1 MTVTARPRVFEPF
14 ANRGFSLY
22 FTGQALSNTGAWFQ
36 NIALSLVVLD
46 ATGSAQSLS
55 GVTIAQFLPLL
66 VLSVPAGRIADRVRP
81 RTILLV
87 TSLLSAAVV
96 GGIALATLD
105 DTPQL
110 GVVYALVAVL
120 GCVNTFER
128 VAAQAIIFEI
138 VGPAA
143 LTRAASLS
151 TIAVASARSVGPGL
165 AGIAF
170 QSLGATA
177 CMLVNAASFL
187 IVFVSVLLIR
197 PSRLHPRVRRAR
209 TDAPPPRR
217 PSRPLVTLFVV
228 NTVVA
233 LLAMNLGL
241 VLTSTVTLTFDG
253 DATAV
258 GAAHALNAIGA
269 IAGGIVAAGR
279 ASVSVRSLTAACA
292 LFGGS
297 LLANAAAPTLSV
309 FLLVGPL
316 LGLGVGYYQ
325 GILNAAAQAS
335 VPPRLIGRTMSLVT
349 LGNYGMVPF
358 GALLMGWV
366 IDQSSGRV
374 ALAIGGTA
382 AIACAVFVVA
392 RLGRRPSRS
401 RGAQPE
407 VEPEADDP
415 PETES
420 EPSTRE

>member
-14 ANRGFSLY
+14 ANSGFSLY
-22 FTGQALSNTGAWFQ
+22 FTGQVLSNTGTWFQ
-36 NIALSLVVLD
+36 NLALSLVILEV
-46 ATGSAQSLS
+46 TGSAQSLS
-55 GVTIAQFLPLL
+55 GVTVAQFLPLL
-66 VLSVPAGRIADRVRP
+66 VLSVPAGWIADRFRP

-87 TSLLSAAVV
+87 TTFLSAVVV
-96 GGIALATLD
+96 GGLALATLD
-105 DTPQL
+105 ETPQI
-110 GVVYALVAVL
+110 VAIYALVAAL

-138 VGPAA
+138 VGPAE

-151 TIAVASARSVGPGL
+151 TIALASARSVGPGL

-170 QSLGATA
+170 QSLGPTA
-177 CMLVNAASFL
+177 CMLINAGSFL
-187 IVFVSVLLIR
+187 FVFVSVLLIR
-197 PSRLHPRVRRAR
+197 PSRLHPRERRVRSDSR
-209 TDAPPPRR
+209 PPRR
-217 PSRPLVTLFVV
+217 PNRPLATLLVV

-241 VLTSTVTLTFDG
+241 VLTSTVALTFDG

-269 IAGGIVAAGR
+269 IVGGIVAAGR
-279 ASVSVRSLTAACA
+279 ASVSVRSLTAACT
-292 LFGGS
+292 LFGVS
-297 LLANAAAPTLSV
+297 LLANAAAPTLPV
-309 FLLVGPL
+309 FLMAGPL

-325 GILNAAAQAS
+325 GVLNAAAQAS
-335 VPPRLIGRTMSLVT
+335 VPPALIGRTMSLVT

-382 AIACAVFVVA
+382 ALACAVFVVTS
-392 RLGRRPSRS
+392 LGRRPSPS
-401 RGAQPE
+401 RGA
-407 VEPEADDP
+407 EPETDDP
-415 PETES
+415 RDA
-420 EPSTRE
+420 EPSTRV

>member
-14 ANRGFSLY
+14 ANSGFSLY
-22 FTGQALSNTGAWFQ
+22 FTGQVLSNTGTWFQ
-36 NIALSLVVLD
+36 NLALSLVILEV
-46 ATGSAQSLS
+46 TGSAQSLS

-66 VLSVPAGRIADRVRP
+66 VLSVPAGWVADRFRP

-87 TSLLSAAVV
+87 TTLLSAIVV
-96 GGIALATLD
+96 GGLALATLD
-105 DTPQL
+105 ETPQL
-110 GVVYALVAVL
+110 VAIYALVGAL

-138 VGPAA
+138 VGPAE

-151 TIAVASARSVGPGL
+151 TIALASARSIGPGL

-170 QSLGATA
+170 QSLGPTA
-177 CMLVNAASFL
+177 CMLVNAGSFL
-187 IVFVSVLLIR
+187 FVFLSVLLIR
-197 PSRLHPRVRRAR
+197 PSRLHPRARRAR
-209 TDAPPPRR
+209 TDAPPARR
-217 PSRPLVTLFVV
+217 PNRPLATLLVV

-241 VLTSTVTLTFDG
+241 VLTSTVALTFDA

-269 IAGGIVAAGR
+269 IVGGILAAGR
-279 ASVSVRSLTAACA
+279 ASVSVRSLTAACT
-292 LFGGS
+292 LFGVS

-309 FLLVGPL
+309 FLLAGPL

-335 VPPRLIGRTMSLVT
+335 VPPPLIGRTMSLVT

-382 AIACAVFVVA
+382 AVACAVFVAA

-401 RGAQPE
+401 PG
-407 VEPEADDP
+407 VEPEADGP
-415 PETES
+415 AQS

>member
-1 MTVTARPRVFEPF
+1 MTITARPRVFEPF

-96 GGIALATLD
+96 GGIAVATLD

-217 PSRPLVTLFVV
+217 PSRPLVTLFAV

-233 LLAMNLGL
+233 LLARTLGL
-241 VLTSTVTLTFDG
+241 VLTSTVTLS
-253 DATAV
+253 
-258 GAAHALNAIGA
+258 IGA

>member
-14 ANRGFSLY
+14 ANSGFSLY
-22 FTGQALSNTGAWFQ
+22 FTGQVLSNTGTWFQ
-36 NIALSLVVLD
+36 NLALSLVILD
-46 ATGSAQSLS
+46 VTGSAQSLS

-66 VLSVPAGRIADRVRP
+66 VLSVPAGWVADRFRP

-87 TSLLSAAVV
+87 TTLLSAIVV
-96 GGIALATLD
+96 GGLALATLD
-105 DTPQL
+105 ETPQI
-110 GVVYALVAVL
+110 GAVYALVAAL
-120 GCVNTFER
+120 GCVHTFER

-151 TIAVASARSVGPGL
+151 TIALASARSVGPGL

-170 QSLGATA
+170 QSLGPTV

-187 IVFVSVLLIR
+187 LVFVSVLLIR
-197 PSRLHPRVRRAR
+197 PSRLHPRARRAR
-209 TDAPPPRR
+209 TDPTPPRR
-217 PSRPLVTLFVV
+217 PSRSLATLLVV

-233 LLAMNLGL
+233 LLSMNLGL

-269 IAGGIVAAGR
+269 IVGGIVAAGR
-279 ASVSVRSLTAACA
+279 ASVSVRSLTAACT
-292 LFGGS
+292 LFGVS
-297 LLANAAAPTLSV
+297 LLANAAAPTLPV
-309 FLLVGPL
+309 FLLAGPL

-325 GILNAAAQAS
+325 GILNAAAQAR
-335 VPPRLIGRTMSLVT
+335 VPPPLLGRTMSLVT
-349 LGNYGMVPF
+349 LGNYGIVPF

-382 AIACAVFVVA
+382 ALACAVFVVM
-392 RLGRRPSRS
+392 RLGRRPARAS
-401 RGAQPE
+401 GPGME
-407 VEPEADDP
+407 DDVP
-415 PETES
+415 PE
-420 EPSTRE
+420 PVTRE